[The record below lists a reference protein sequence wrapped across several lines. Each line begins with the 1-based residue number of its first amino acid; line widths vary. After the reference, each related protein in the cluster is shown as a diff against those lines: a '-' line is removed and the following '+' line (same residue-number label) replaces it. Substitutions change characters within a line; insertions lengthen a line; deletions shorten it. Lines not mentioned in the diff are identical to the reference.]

1 MADSKLIVIEGLD
14 GSGKATQT
22 EILAQRLRQNGYK
35 VTKLSFPNYQSPS
48 SSLVKMYLGGE
59 FGDKPESVNPYTASA
74 FYAVDRAAS
83 FLQMQD
89 TGGLLLADRYTTS
102 NAIYQLSKIAE
113 SERGEFLN
121 WLADFEY
128 NKLAIPAPDL
138 VIYLDMEPAAS
149 QKLMSM
155 RYGGDETRKDIHE
168 SNLKFL
174 LECRRSALFAAEKL
188 GWKVITCSRSE
199 QVRSPEDIAEEIYS
213 TIEGQFNL

>member
-1 MADSKLIVIEGLD
+1 MADKLIVIEGLD

-22 EILAQRLRQNGYK
+22 KILAERLKKNGHK
-35 VTKLSFPNYQSPS
+35 VTKLSFPNYDSPS
-48 SSLVKMYLGGE
+48 SSLIKMYLGGE
-59 FGDKPESVNPYTASA
+59 FGNKPDSVNPYTASA

-83 FLQMQD
+83 FLQMRN
-89 TGGLLLADRYTTS
+89 TEGLLLADRYTTS
-102 NAIYQLSKIAE
+102 NAIYQLSKVEEAE
-113 SERGEFLN
+113 REAFLE

-128 NKLAIPAPDL
+128 NKLKIPAPDL

-168 SNLKFL
+168 SNLNFL
-174 LECRRSALFAAEKL
+174 LECRKSALFAAKKL
-188 GWKVITCSRSE
+188 GWKIITCSRSE
-199 QVRSPEDIAEEIYS
+199 EVRSPEDIAKEIFN